1 MYPMMDPERSKP
13 LSEEEGVKK
22 MTQIGALMQEAGMD
36 FGEEDMRLL
45 RDAFMGSNP
54 YEDQMEELIAR
65 YTGLMDDEEEDHVVI
80 EETDEEAIDF
90 SELG

>member
-1 MYPMMDPERSKP
+1 MYPMNPERSKP
-13 LSEEEGVKK
+13 MSEEEGVKK

-45 RDAFMGSNP
+45 RDAFMGSSA

-65 YTGLMDDEEEDHVVI
+65 YSGLMDDEEEDEILV
-80 EETDEEAIDF
+80 EETDDETIDF

>member
-1 MYPMMDPERSKP
+1 MYPMNPERSKP
-13 LSEEEGVKK
+13 MTEEEGVKK

-45 RDAFMGSNP
+45 RDAFMGSSA

-65 YTGLMDDEEEDHVVI
+65 YSGLMDDEDEDEVLV
-80 EETDEEAIDF
+80 EETDDETIDF

>member
-1 MYPMMDPERSKP
+1 MYPMNPERSKP
-13 LSEEEGVKK
+13 MTEEEGVKK

-45 RDAFMGSNP
+45 RDAFMGSSA

-65 YTGLMDDEEEDHVVI
+65 YSGLMDDEEEDEVLV
-80 EETDEEAIDF
+80 EETDDETIDF

>member
-1 MYPMMDPERSKP
+1 MYPMNPERSKP
-13 LSEEEGVKK
+13 MSEEEGVKK

-45 RDAFMGSNP
+45 RDAFMGSSA

-65 YTGLMDDEEEDHVVI
+65 YSGLMDDEEEEETLV
-80 EETDEEAIDF
+80 EETDDETIDF

>member
-1 MYPMMDPERSKP
+1 MYPVNPERSKP
-13 LSEEEGVKK
+13 MSEEEGVKK

-45 RDAFMGSNP
+45 RDAFMGSSA

-65 YTGLMDDEEEDHVVI
+65 YSGLMDDEEADEILV
-80 EETDEEAIDF
+80 EETDDETIDF

>member
-1 MYPMMDPERSKP
+1 MYPMNPERSKP
-13 LSEEEGVKK
+13 MGEEEGVKK

-45 RDAFMGSNP
+45 RDAFMGSSA

-65 YTGLMDDEEEDHVVI
+65 YSGLMDDEEADEILV
-80 EETDEEAIDF
+80 EETDDETIDF

>member
-1 MYPMMDPERSKP
+1 MYPMNPERSKP
-13 LSEEEGVKK
+13 MSEEEGVKK

-45 RDAFMGSNP
+45 RDAFMGSSA

-65 YTGLMDDEEEDHVVI
+65 YSGLMDDEEADEILV
-80 EETDEEAIDF
+80 EETDDETIDF

>member
-1 MYPMMDPERSKP
+1 MYPVNPERSKP
-13 LSEEEGVKK
+13 MSEEEGVKK

-45 RDAFMGSNP
+45 RDAFMGSSA

-65 YTGLMDDEEEDHVVI
+65 YSGLMDDEEEDEILV
-80 EETDEEAIDF
+80 EETDDETIDF

>member
-1 MYPMMDPERSKP
+1 MNPERSKP
-13 LSEEEGVKK
+13 MSEEEGVKK

-45 RDAFMGSNP
+45 RDAFMGSSA

-65 YTGLMDDEEEDHVVI
+65 YSGLMDDEEADEILV
-80 EETDEEAIDF
+80 EETDDETIDF